1 MTPEQI
7 TEHIRQQ
14 LAEKDRSDLDRLGRA
29 QTFRAI
35 LENAKENGVAAS
47 AKHSAESRP

>member
-7 TEHIRQQ
+7 AESIRQQ
-14 LAEKDRSDLDRLGRA
+14 LAQKERDDLDQLGRA

-47 AKHSAESRP
+47 AKHSTESRP

>member
-7 TEHIRQQ
+7 AEHIRQQ
-14 LAEKDRSDLDRLGRA
+14 LAAKERDDLDQLGRA

-35 LENAKENGVAAS
+35 VENIERSYTSPQAGNT
-47 AKHSAESRP
+47 P